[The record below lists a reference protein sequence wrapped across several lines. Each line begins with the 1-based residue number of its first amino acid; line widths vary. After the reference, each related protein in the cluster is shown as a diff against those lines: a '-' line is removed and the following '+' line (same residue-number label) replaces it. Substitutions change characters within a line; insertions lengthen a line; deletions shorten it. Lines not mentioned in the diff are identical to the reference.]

1 MSTVMGLRP
10 GQKRRLAAEQAIY
23 RRFENFKEC
32 NDACARYCQMKG
44 LSVTFNNMT
53 IQQYVGCQTN
63 MSLKRLKVL
72 AAVLGITNY
81 PELDEVFVAPEH
93 RGEGLFWEGENGNKI
108 KDITIHQIY

>member
-1 MSTVMGLRP
+1 MGLRP

-32 NDACARYCQMKG
+32 NDACARYCQMHG
-44 LSVTFNNMT
+44 LEDVTFNKMT
-53 IQQYVGCQTN
+53 VQQYVGCQTN

>member
-1 MSTVMGLRP
+1 
-10 GQKRRLAAEQAIY
+10 
-23 RRFENFKEC
+23 
-32 NDACARYCQMKG
+32 
-44 LSVTFNNMT
+44 
-53 IQQYVGCQTN
+53 